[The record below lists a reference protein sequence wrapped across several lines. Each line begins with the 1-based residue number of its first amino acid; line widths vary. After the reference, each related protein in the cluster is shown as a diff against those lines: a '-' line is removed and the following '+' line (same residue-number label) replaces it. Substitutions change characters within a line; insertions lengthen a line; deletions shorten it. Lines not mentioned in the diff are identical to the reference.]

1 MRSLKFRAWDK
12 KSGEY
17 RIVES
22 INFDRNGEVFMVTTV
37 NKNFHDPW
45 DQLPNEVVLEQCTGL
60 KDKNGKE
67 IYEGDIVLDYYDGD
81 DAFIVE
87 WDKDTASFTLTGT
100 DHIVSVSFDNFY
112 ANKDLE
118 VIGNVHENPELLLED
133 GYDNR
138 PQPSYI

>member
-1 MRSLKFRAWDK
+1 M
-12 KSGEY
+12 
-17 RIVES
+17 
-22 INFDRNGEVFMVTTV
+22 
-37 NKNFHDPW
+37 
-45 DQLPNEVVLEQCTGL
+45 
-60 KDKNGKE
+60 
-67 IYEGDIVLDYYDGD
+67 
-81 DAFIVE
+81 E